1 MDCNAARAL
10 LPLAT
15 HAPDA
20 PSGPEA
26 AALRDHL
33 ATCSECDALFRAEAR
48 LDAHLG
54 RAMLD
59 VPIPSTLKQQILS
72 RLEAERLAQ
81 WRERLWNS
89 MRGLA
94 SAAAVLFAVG
104 ALWWWLSLPRSYFD
118 GQDSQIAFNITR
130 PTNQEA
136 ASSALHELGYA
147 NCGPPFVRYEHCISV
162 GDGELPG
169 YPGQRAPRLVFVGQR
184 EHAIVIGV
192 DTRRYKVQPAEF
204 AENGYKYRGEVW
216 HTGGDRWA
224 YLILYTGDNWNWL
237 YTPPED

>member
-33 ATCSECDALFRAEAR
+33 ATCSECDALFRAEMR

-54 RAMLD
+54 RAMRN
-59 VPIPSTLKQQILS
+59 VPVPTTLKQQILT
-72 RLEAERLAQ
+72 RLENQR
-81 WRERLWNS
+81 WRDCRQRLWKTTH
-89 MRGLA
+89 GLV
-94 SAAAVLFAVG
+94 AAAALLLALGAV
-104 ALWWWLSLPRSYFD
+104 WWWFSLPRTSFD
-118 GQDSQIAFNITR
+118 GQESHVAFNITR

-136 ASSALHELGYA
+136 ASTALQQLGYDD
-147 NCGPPFVRYEHCISV
+147 CGPEFVRYEYCISV
-162 GDGELPG
+162 GDGDLPG
-169 YPGQRAPRLVFVGQR
+169 YPSQRAPRLVFVGPG
-184 EHAIVIGV
+184 EHAIIIGV

-204 AENGYKYRGEVW
+204 AEKGYKYRGEVL
-216 HTGGDRWA
+216 HTGSRWA
-224 YLILYTGDNWNWL
+224 YLILYTGENWNWL
-237 YTPPED
+237 YSVPTE